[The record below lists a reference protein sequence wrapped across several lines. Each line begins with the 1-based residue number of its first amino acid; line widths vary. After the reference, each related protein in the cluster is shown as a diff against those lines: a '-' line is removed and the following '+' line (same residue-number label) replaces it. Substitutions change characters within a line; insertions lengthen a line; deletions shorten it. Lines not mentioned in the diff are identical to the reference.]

1 MKKKYIQPVATLI
14 VLEAKSS
21 FLVTSKDD
29 GKEITGS
36 AVTGDMEFVGEA
48 PGDNDASDDDDDACA
63 KHVGYNAW
71 TTWDE

>member
-14 VLEAKSS
+14 VLEAESS

-48 PGDNDASDDDDDACA
+48 PGDNDASDACA
-63 KHVGYNAW
+63 KRVGSTTW
-71 TTWDE
+71 STWDE